1 MRNLSL
7 ACARKCLYEIRSS
20 QLASHATRRDLRFPN
35 APTPGPAYSTTS
47 LQWQHHDQ
55 SQLPQKSVSP
65 IISTWSIYPPAKF
78 QSSNTFSPLTPPAA
92 STTLQ
97 QWAEEPEDLSEGED
111 SNLLQLPRPPRSLSA
126 IYLKPLKRT
135 AKYGLPAC
143 DLQLRS
149 YSVRNLEFF
158 VDFALRAAYYLYL
171 PAAGPVPL
179 PRITER
185 WTVPRSNFVNKSSQE
200 NFERITLRRLIQ
212 IQDGNPE
219 TVEIW
224 LAFLR
229 KHAYYGI
236 GMKANVWG
244 YEKLGVG
251 KTMDDSLENTKQVL
265 ERKWAHFGRRRNLET
280 SEKVY
285 EMMSKENFRH
295 TSDGPMTENFK
306 KI

>member
-1 MRNLSL
+1 MRSLSL

-20 QLASHATRRDLRFPN
+20 QLASHATRRDLRFPD

-55 SQLPQKSVSP
+55 SQLPQNSDP
-65 IISTWSIYPPAKF
+65 
-78 QSSNTFSPLTPPAA
+78 FSPLTPPAA

-97 QWAEEPEDLSEGED
+97 PWAEEPEDLSEGED
-111 SNLLQLPRPPRSLSA
+111 SNPLQLPRPPRSLSA

-251 KTMDDSLENTKQVL
+251 KTMDDSLENIKHVL